1 MIIDEAVLGSQ
12 PFVVRRRP
20 RKEWVLVRERN
31 TVMAISHKRTRTGC
45 WTCRE
50 AGYKCDEQKP
60 YCQRCVRLKI
70 TCKGYGIK
78 LKWQDSPTGTVGKK
92 PRTARKKKAADA
104 TVLSTPTS
112 VTSRSPA
119 STSYTSPST
128 SLQSPASALSVPRAP
143 IHGTG
148 LGPDFTANDRRLL
161 CYWVEQLSSLISIA
175 PRNGQPTPFQLHLTS
190 MAYDSPALRSTVLS
204 MAANHLALQTSEP
217 SLRLQAYRH
226 QRDAIHLLQDLI
238 QDPREAHSEPAL
250 ATVLMMQVSARLFG
264 EDDEANVVN
273 HLMGAK
279 AMIARRGVDDW
290 LSSSSA
296 RFLLSLFAYHDILSS
311 ISRGHR
317 PLFDH
322 EADFQAVEG
331 AKDMR
336 SIAEVLLIVART
348 SQLQHAIKIRREGGG
363 EHALSE
369 HEDATGRDL
378 QQKLLNL
385 QFDAQRSDLHSN
397 SDITFTSE
405 AYRHAAFIY
414 LYRTWLGVGAPNPI
428 SVEHIQNCLAYI
440 SRVDVTSPLT
450 SSHVWPLFTAGCEV
464 IDSTQRQFVRDRFH
478 GMYASKLFPSWNRVM
493 RDIEDV
499 WVAKDEEERTK
510 GRDGMAKV
518 DCIQVILRRRGRE
531 VDLA

>member
-1 MIIDEAVLGSQ
+1 
-12 PFVVRRRP
+12 
-20 RKEWVLVRERN
+20 
-31 TVMAISHKRTRTGC
+31 MATTHKRTRTGC

-60 YCQRCVRLKI
+60 YCQRCTRLKI

-78 LKWQDSPTGTVGKK
+78 LKWQDVPTGTVARK
-92 PRTARKKKAADA
+92 PRNQRKKQG
-104 TVLSTPTS
+104 VESVSTPAS
-112 VTSRSPA
+112 MFSDSSASSSFASPP
-119 STSYTSPST
+119 TT
-128 SLQSPASALSVPRAP
+128 LQSPASTFNIPRTP
-143 IHGTG
+143 VHGTG
-148 LGPDFTANDRRLL
+148 LGPDLSANDRRLL
-161 CYWVEQLSSLISIA
+161 HYWVEQLSSLISIA
-175 PRNGQPTPFQLHLTS
+175 PRHGQLTPFQQHLTS
-190 MAYDSPALRSTVLS
+190 MAYDSAALRSTVLS
-204 MAANHLALQTSEP
+204 MAANHLALQSSEP

-226 QRDAIHLLQDLI
+226 QRDAIHLLQELI
-238 QDPREAHSEPAL
+238 QDPRQAHSEPAL

-279 AMIARRGVDDW
+279 AMITRRGVDEW
-290 LSSSSA
+290 LDSSTA

-322 EADFQAVEG
+322 EADFKAVEG
-331 AKDMR
+331 AEDMQ

-348 SQLQHAIKIRREGGG
+348 SQLQHAIKTRREAGGDHTLT
-363 EHALSE
+363 EE
-369 HEDATGRDL
+369 ENATGRDL
-378 QQKLLNL
+378 QQKLLAMH
-385 QFDAQRSDLHSN
+385 FDTQRSYPHGD
-397 SDITFTSE
+397 SDINLTAES
-405 AYRHAAFIY
+405 YRHAAFIY

-428 SVEHIQNCLAYI
+428 SVEHIQNCLTYI
-440 SRVDVTSPLT
+440 SRVDITSPLT

-464 IDSTQRQFVRDRFH
+464 IDSTQRQFVRDRFQ

-499 WVAKDEEERTK
+499 WAAKDEEERVK